1 MSAYLT
7 KEQTQ
12 NIFKEFG
19 GNEANSGSVEGQ
31 IALFTERIKG
41 LSAHLQENQKDHSCR
56 RSLLRLVGKRR
67 KLLRYLSHKDINK
80 YRELIQTLGIRK

>member
-7 KEQTQ
+7 KEQKE

-19 GNEANSGSVEGQ
+19 GAEKNSGSVEGQ

-41 LSAHLQENQKDHSCR
+41 LSEHLQQNQKDHSCR

-80 YRELIQTLGIRK
+80 YREILQTLGIRK